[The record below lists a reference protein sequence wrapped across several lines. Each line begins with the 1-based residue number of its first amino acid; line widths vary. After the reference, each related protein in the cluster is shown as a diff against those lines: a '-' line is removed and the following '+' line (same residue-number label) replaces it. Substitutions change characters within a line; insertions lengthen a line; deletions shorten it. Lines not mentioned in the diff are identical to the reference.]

1 MTSRGEWQCSEGGRV
16 HSFGASCPLAPFRS
30 LLGGTNRDSVARSV
44 ARPLTPSSN
53 KPKPK
58 WGSKP
63 HLRSLWLHSIS
74 PLISDPPHKLLSGRE
89 ERERARD
96 MKRSSTLLV
105 TPSPTARARGEGG
118 RGRAGEHVCQMD
130 GWRRREKGCNDGS
143 GVVRSTAKNEPHR
156 SLDRVAQRLKRG

>member
-1 MTSRGEWQCSEGGRV
+1 MAPLNLATYLGPPAQTVERAGGER
-16 HSFGASCPLAPFRS
+16 
-30 LLGGTNRDSVARSV
+30 
-44 ARPLTPSSN
+44 
-53 KPKPK
+53 
-58 WGSKP
+58 
-63 HLRSLWLHSIS
+63 
-74 PLISDPPHKLLSGRE
+74 

-105 TPSPTARARGEGG
+105 TPSPTAREEKADGRG

-130 GWRRREKGCNDGS
+130 GWRRREKGCNGGS